1 MSDSQDLQD
10 SLPLHAHFPNKP
22 AKDALPEPLELQ
34 ESKDQLVNPVNLEG
48 LEHQE
53 RAAVLDLPAQP
64 VHKDPPDPQESTED
78 LANQDNQERTE
89 SATQPSPDRKDH
101 QDLLANLASLD
112 QPECPENPA
121 QKALQDQS
129 ALPAPQASLELQD
142 NQVLTDP
149 LANQDKMLSIVPA
162 HHVHLCSRQRNALR
176 KQMKR
181 KKAMI

>member
-22 AKDALPEPLELQ
+22 ANDALPEPLELQ
-34 ESKDQLVNPVNLEG
+34 ESKDQLDSQDNLEG

-78 LANQDNQERTE
+78 LANPDNQERTE

-112 QPECPENPA
+112 QPECLENPA

-142 NQVLTDP
+142 SQASLELQDSQVLTDL

-162 HHVHLCSRQRNALR
+162 HHVHLCSRQRNAL
-176 KQMKR
+176 
-181 KKAMI
+181 